1 MSDHAF
7 LEYRSKISPA
17 SHAEEEGE
25 PVHCL
30 IKMKVATDHGRHQRN
45 VVELEQAACDLVL
58 FTLHPGPYRKIGHA
72 EIWAVSP
79 DRMLSLSEGSDCARI
94 GDSAIYFY
102 SKG

>member
-1 MSDHAF
+1 MRDYAF
-7 LEYRSKISPA
+7 FEYRAKVSPA

-30 IKMKVATDHGRHQRN
+30 IKMKIVTDHGRYHRN
-45 VVELEQAACDLVL
+45 AVELEQAACDLVL

-72 EIWAVSP
+72 NIWAVNP
-79 DRMLSLSEGSDCARI
+79 DRMLSLSEGSDCTRI

-102 SKG
+102 SEG